1 MLSYWTLIGIL
12 SQQEPTC
19 CQGKPTVLVDIYSSY
34 TACRHMHDTTF
45 SVLFTY
51 PSSNPDPWEMLRVVS
66 ADMKNRRI
74 ALSYLYR

>member
-1 MLSYWTLIGIL
+1 
-12 SQQEPTC
+12 
-19 CQGKPTVLVDIYSSY
+19 
-34 TACRHMHDTTF
+34 MHATRF

-51 PSSNPDPWEMLRVVS
+51 PTLTRGKTVRVVS